1 MFDLRLHN
9 FFNLDDTQG
18 NHHNG
23 FIQSIDLTS
32 YVDLTILNEIT
43 LYILDAFILNEIG
56 NLKTMSRWNC
66 FMRWDKENKKWIINA
81 DFYESAKQAI
91 YVYLTRS
98 QRFFE
103 LLSTDFRSLNATE
116 TEQIIYGAKEEQKD
130 YDKVIVNVERDND
143 SIQWGADLTTRVFG
157 ELQKQ
162 TEYGNTQS
170 QTMYGSTEKQTEYG
184 NTEKQTEYGNT
195 EKTIGYGE
203 TRENKKYGQVEK
215 EIYSDDKH
223 NELKHGN
230 TSETFITGQQT
241 NSSDVTNQTHPF
253 DLNTFLDDTASATS
267 TTNGQRQDTKTAIS
281 YTDETDATHYTD
293 KDTTKEHTDIFS
305 TLAHTDTET
314 NAVHTDT
321 ETHATH
327 TDTETHATH
336 TDTET
341 TTTHTDTETEN
352 AHTDTET
359 TATHTDTETE
369 NAHTDTE
376 TRSNRTDVNIYGD
389 ITNTTD
395 ERTDVT
401 TIKTHTDTKTRTKV
415 ILISPEKYYEIMK
428 ELMSYN
434 VYDIVLSAIKDCFTI
449 RAF

>member
-43 LYILDAFILNEIG
+43 LNILDAFILNEIG

-66 FMRWDKENKKWIINA
+66 FTHWDKVNKKWIINA

-130 YDKVIVNVERDND
+130 YDKVIVNIERDND

-157 ELQKQ
+157 ALQKQ
-162 TEYGNTQS
+162 TEYGNTQLQTVYGNTQS
-170 QTMYGSTEKQTEYG
+170 QTVYGSTEKQTEYGNTEKQTEYG

-223 NELKHGN
+223 SELKHGN
-230 TSETFITGQQT
+230 TSETFITGQQL
-241 NSSDVTNQTHPF
+241 NSTDVTNQTRPF

-293 KDTTKEHTDIFS
+293 KDTTKEHTDIVS
-305 TLAHTDTET
+305 TLEHTDTET
-314 NAVHTDT
+314 N
-321 ETHATH
+321 
-327 TDTETHATH
+327 ATH

-352 AHTDTET
+352 SHTDTET

-389 ITNTTD
+389 VTNTTD

-434 VYDIVLSAIKDCFTI
+434 VYDIVLGAIKDCFTI